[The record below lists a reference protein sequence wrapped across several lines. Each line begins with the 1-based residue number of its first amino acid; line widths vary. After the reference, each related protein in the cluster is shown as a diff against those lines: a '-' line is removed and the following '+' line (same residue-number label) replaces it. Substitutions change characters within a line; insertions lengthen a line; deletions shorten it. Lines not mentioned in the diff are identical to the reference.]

1 MTILLL
7 LNLFQTA
14 QYKYNIIHYDSM
26 TFKAYVHVFGTLDS
40 EKIDDSLL
48 KHPNYEKAVAGL
60 ND

>member
-1 MTILLL
+1 MTLLLL

-26 TFKAYVHVFGTLDS
+26 TYKSYMNVFGLLDS
-40 EKIDDSLL
+40 KKVDQSLL
-48 KHPNYEKAVAGL
+48 NHPDNERAVVGL